1 MATFLFDKIVFGPI
15 KSRRLGISL
24 GVNLLSPIGKLC
36 NFDCIY
42 CECGW
47 NNAGKGKKL
56 RYADTTQ
63 TVEELCS
70 KLKQMHESGEKL
82 DVITF
87 AGNGEPTM
95 HPYFAEIIDRTVET
109 RNIFY
114 PKAKIAVLSNAT
126 MLGKEV
132 VREALK
138 KVDRAILKIDSAIES
153 TINTINQPN
162 FNYSLREVVDNMKFF
177 NGEIIVQTMFLRG
190 EYNGTIIDNTTEKEV
205 QAWLEIIKEIN
216 PKLVMIYSIDRDTPA
231 QNLQKVSFEDMD
243 KIATFVRSN
252 NIDCSV
258 A

>member
-47 NNAGKGKKL
+47 NSESKGKKL
-56 RYADTTQ
+56 RYADTAQ
-63 TVEELCS
+63 TINELQE
-70 KLKQMHESGEKL
+70 KLQAMHKAGEKL

-95 HPYFAEIIDRTVET
+95 HPNFSEIIDRTLES
-109 RNIFY
+109 RDSYF
-114 PKAKIAVLSNAT
+114 PEAKIAVLSNAT
-126 MLGKEV
+126 MLGKEE

-138 KVDRAILKIDSAIES
+138 KVDRAILKIDSALES
-153 TINTINQPN
+153 TINIINQPN
-162 FNYSLREVVDNMKFF
+162 FNYSLREVVDNIKLFH
-177 NGEIIVQTMFLRG
+177 GEIIIQTMFLRG
-190 EYNGTIIDNTTEKEV
+190 NYNGSQIDNTTEKEV
-205 QAWLEIIKEIN
+205 AAWLETIKEIN

-231 QNLQKVSFEDMD
+231 QNLQKVSFDDLE
-243 KIATFVRSN
+243 KIATFVREN
-252 NIDCSV
+252 GIDCSV